1 MNESEHMVNK
11 GKGTQA
17 DVLKIMFIK
26 SIIYDK
32 KCVYLSFL
40 LSVEGKSNLVAY

>member
-1 MNESEHMVNK
+1 MNENEHMVNK

-26 SIIYDK
+26 TSIEHLLHLGRVVGKWFK
-32 KCVYLSFL
+32 K
-40 LSVEGKSNLVAY
+40 